1 MLLGLLENDCA
12 GTYCCYLETRQ
23 EKHAMVVLATDH
35 QRPGKEETEDGGE
48 DAELEDRGHGA
59 RDAAYGAIRRHF

>member
-1 MLLGLLENDCA
+1 
-12 GTYCCYLETRQ
+12 
-23 EKHAMVVLATDH
+23 MVVLATDH